1 MPIGFYETMPEADGR
16 RRCVVGIRGQS
27 EDPAYPVDIWF
38 DSLKS
43 VANVLSIENQQL
55 LKIIAEHEPKTIT
68 ELAALTGR
76 AVSNVSR
83 TLKTL
88 KKYDLVTLSRSKNT
102 LNARVN
108 HQEFVVVINNE
119 K

>member
-1 MPIGFYETMPEADGR
+1 MSTGFYKTMPEVDGR
-16 RRCVVGIRGQS
+16 KRCVVGIRGQT
-27 EDPAYPVDIWF
+27 EDPAYLVDIWF

-55 LKIIAEHEPKTIT
+55 LKIIAEYEPKTIT

-83 TLKTL
+83 TLKRFFELDLAEFQQNTTKVTPKSNLTL
-88 KKYDLVTLSRSKNT
+88 FTVGTYF
-102 LNARVN
+102 
-108 HQEFVVVINNE
+108 E
-119 K
+119 

>member
-1 MPIGFYETMPEADGR
+1 MPTGFYKTKPETDSR
-16 RRCVVGIRGQS
+16 KRCVVGIRGQS

-55 LKIIAEHEPKTIT
+55 LKVIAEHEPKTIT
-68 ELAALTGR
+68 VLAALTGR

-83 TLKTL
+83 TLKRFSEL
-88 KKYDLVTLSRSKNT
+88 DLAEFQQNT
-102 LNARVN
+102 IKSTPKIQFNPFYGRYI
-108 HQEFVVVINNE
+108 F
-119 K
+119 

>member
-1 MPIGFYETMPEADGR
+1 M
-16 RRCVVGIRGQS
+16 RGQV

-55 LKIIAEHEPKTIT
+55 LKVIAEHEPKTIT
-68 ELAALTGR
+68 VLAALTGR

>member
-1 MPIGFYETMPEADGR
+1 MSRVSYKTMSETDGR
-16 RRCVVGIRGQS
+16 KRCVVGIRGQM

-55 LKIIAEHEPKTIT
+55 LKVVAEHDPKTIT
-68 ELAALTGR
+68 ELAVLTGR

-88 KKYDLVTLSRSKNT
+88 KKYDLVTLIRSKNT
-102 LNARVN
+102 LSARIN